1 MPANINF
8 NSIKNTYSFASA
20 KEVPWHGLGQIVE
33 SAMTSKE
40 AIELANL
47 DFQVGK
53 LPIWGK
59 YPNDITIKLQKKG
72 VEIPNYFATYRQDTG
87 LPFGIVKG
95 RYEVVQN
102 TEAFEFFDSIVHE
115 GAAIYETAGALGN
128 GETIFITAKLPY
140 HMRIG
145 KDDLIDNYILLT
157 MSHDGTAAIEAMVTH
172 VRVVCANTLAA
183 AMMSGKHKI
192 KIKHTASAHE
202 SLKKA
207 QELMGITSSLI
218 NKNEELFNALVNLKI
233 EEKYAHQ
240 YFYAMMLNDGQ
251 LEQLATQDWKLD
263 YVDTE
268 IISTKTKNIIN
279 SIKEYNI
286 AGVGQDMIT
295 TKGTVF
301 GAYNAIAGY
310 IQNVKDYKNEEVKMN
325 NVLFGN
331 EYNFNTEALRLA
343 VNMFGSPELQT
354 AIKN

>member
-8 NSIKNTYSFASA
+8 NKLKNTYSFASA

-40 AIELANL
+40 AITLANL
-47 DFQVGK
+47 DFEVGK

-59 YPNDITIKLQKKG
+59 YPDDIITKLNKRG
-72 VEIPNYFATYRQDTG
+72 VEIPNYFATYRQDSG

-140 HMRIG
+140 HMTIG

-172 VRVVCANTLAA
+172 IRVVCSNTLSAA
-183 AMMSGKHKI
+183 LATGKHKV

-202 SLKKA
+202 SLQRA
-207 QELMGITSSLI
+207 HEIMGLTSTLVD
-218 NKNEELFNALVNLKI
+218 KNQALFNELCKI
-233 EEKYAHQ
+233 DITEQEAHG

-251 LEQLATQDWKLD
+251 LDQLAKQDWKLD

-286 AGVGQDMIT
+286 VGIGQDLDT

-310 IQNVKDYKNEEVKMN
+310 IQNVKEYRNDEAKME
-325 NVLFGN
+325 NVLYGN
-331 EYNFNTEALRLA
+331 EYTFNTKALKFA
-343 VNMFGSPELQT
+343 VDVFGSPELQT
-354 AIKN
+354 YIKN